1 MPKARHSR
9 LDSSG
14 IRYEYA
20 EFCLSMGSGPPKGR
34 GKQGSGLYG
43 CIPMASVEG
52 PEGWAEDLTLI
63 WKALGNAEFPLDW
76 NCILER

>member
-1 MPKARHSR
+1 MVRPRV
-9 LDSSG
+9 
-14 IRYEYA
+14 
-20 EFCLSMGSGPPKGR
+20 R